1 MNQKVNMTREEEIDA
16 MAHCYTD
23 NIPEIT
29 EWFDKEDI

>member
-16 MAHCYTD
+16 MTHRYAD
-23 NIPEIT
+23 DIVEIA